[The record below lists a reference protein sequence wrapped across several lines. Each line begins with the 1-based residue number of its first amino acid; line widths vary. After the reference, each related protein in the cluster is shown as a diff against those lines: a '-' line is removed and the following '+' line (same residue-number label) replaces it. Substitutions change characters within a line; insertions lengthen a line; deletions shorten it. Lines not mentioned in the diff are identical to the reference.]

1 MKRAERAFNDFFLR
15 RRLARGGEGS
25 NKSAAKKES
34 NHGH

>member
-1 MKRAERAFNDFFLR
+1 MTFSFVVC
-15 RRLARGGEGS
+15 LARGGEGS